1 MFSFLIYD
9 KKNSLIG
16 REMSIYRAVWA
27 TTDSDKKRIFV
38 V

>member
-16 REMSIYRAVWA
+16 CEMSIYRAVWA